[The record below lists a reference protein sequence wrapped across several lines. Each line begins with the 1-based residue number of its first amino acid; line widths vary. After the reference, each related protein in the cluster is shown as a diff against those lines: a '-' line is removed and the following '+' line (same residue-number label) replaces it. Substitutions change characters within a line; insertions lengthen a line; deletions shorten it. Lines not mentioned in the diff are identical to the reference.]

1 MTQTLIDSIAEDAM
15 LAFWAVVV
23 KRFPDATSGDLSIE
37 RTIGLTMTAHAAIR
51 EWVQNN
57 VPTVQK
63 GSGMPMAIEN
73 EPDLD
78 EMLSHLDST
87 HVVLEGFGCFV
98 ALSQDRAT
106 IFDCPMKTDGTADRD
121 IDDPFHMNW
130 TEVTAPEPEFVDKV
144 NAVFGTS
151 FNWSDFAGR

>member
-15 LAFWAVVV
+15 LAFWAVVA

-37 RTIGLTMTAHAAIR
+37 RTVALTITAEAAIR

-57 VPTVQK
+57 VPTAPK
-63 GSGMPMAIEN
+63 GSGMPMATEN

-78 EMLSHLDST
+78 ELLTHLDSA

-121 IDDPFHMNW
+121 SDNPRHMNW
-130 TEVTAPEPEFVDKV
+130 AEVTAPEPEFVAKV

-151 FNWSDFAGR
+151 FDWDDFDGR